1 MRRKLGVS
9 SLLSTPQVSV
19 AVEAR
24 DIVRTYEIGENRIE
38 VLKGVSLSVA
48 KGERLFL
55 VGPSGAGKTSLLYT
69 LAGLERPN
77 EGDVLINDRSLY
89 RLNRFEQAKV
99 RNKSMGYVFQ
109 SFFLL
114 PELTALENVMVPS
127 MIRGRKGKER
137 ATMLLSRVGL
147 SERTGHL
154 PTELSGG
161 EQQRVAIARSLMND
175 PEIIFADEPTGNLD
189 TKTGVAVMDL
199 LMELAEEQQRTLL
212 VVTHDNSLAEL
223 GDRTVT
229 LIDGKIVS

>member
-1 MRRKLGVS
+1 
-9 SLLSTPQVSV
+9 
-19 AVEAR
+19 
-24 DIVRTYEIGENRIE
+24 
-38 VLKGVSLSVA
+38 
-48 KGERLFL
+48 
-55 VGPSGAGKTSLLYT
+55 
-69 LAGLERPN
+69 
-77 EGDVLINDRSLY
+77 
-89 RLNRFEQAKV
+89 
-99 RNKSMGYVFQ
+99 
-109 SFFLL
+109 
-114 PELTALENVMVPS
+114 
-127 MIRGRKGKER
+127 
-137 ATMLLSRVGL
+137 MLLSRVGL